1 MATTQATVGVI
12 KDASITAAKMAANS
26 VDSDSYVNG
35 SIDPDHLAD
44 NAVTLAKMASGT
56 DGNIISFDSSG
67 NPVAIATGNDG
78 QVLTSAGA
86 NAQPAFEDAAG
97 GGAWTLIGT
106 QVANNS
112 ASLIQTGL
120 ITYDASSNP
129 IATYATVA
137 IILADFVGASSN
149 ARLKMRA
156 GDAANSGQIL
166 TTEDYNY
173 IQERTHSANGTRAV
187 DVGQSQTA
195 WFCAN
200 EIGNDSTMPLA
211 ATYFMTGL
219 GSSVKVAMHGQ
230 STSQTSGSLALGG
243 TFMGTFK
250 TSKTIDRIQVF
261 MGSGNIKSGRMTVWG
276 IAHA

>member
-1 MATTQATVGVI
+1 VSTI
-12 KDASITAAKMAANS
+12 KADAITASTGTNTNIGITGKGSGKVKLGDGNLLFP
-26 VDSDSYVNG
+26 DSDG
-35 SIDPDHLAD
+35 SAGQYI
-44 NAVTLAKMASGT
+44 KT
-56 DGNIISFDSSG
+56 DGSS
-67 NPVAIATGNDG
+67 NLAFAT
-78 QVLTSAGA
+78 L
-86 NAQPAFEDAAG
+86 PA

-137 IILADFVGASSN
+137 IILADFVAASSN

-156 GDAANSGQIL
+156 GDAANSGQIY
-166 TTEDYNY
+166 TTQDYHY
-173 IQERTHSANGTRAV
+173 IQERTHNANGTRAV
-187 DVGQSQTA
+187 DFGRSQTA

-230 STSQTSGSLALGG
+230 STSQTSGSEALGG

-250 TSKTIDRIQVF
+250 TSRVIDRIQVF